1 MLVQYLLSCP
11 SVRLSQVGVLL
22 RRLNLWSHKQSRMI
36 CPETLTP
43 KICWK
48 FQWGQPERSLYLRND
63 ARYGRQIGTPMHSI
77 EWHNFQW
84 PWVTL
89 THDLAPFSTFSIVFC
104 IFVTSGD
111 GNLADVL
118 ILSGA
123 SPRITNHP
131 WKGRG
136 LAICLRYSYNWTDLN
151 QTWTHIPVMTAIWKK
166 LVQTL
171 RAFTHHGKNVFL
183 GPTLNFDR
191 TYLTT
196 EHGINNRKESCQS
209 AGTPLHAPKIWWT
222 LVQKGLRTVGE
233 FLPTPPPIFL
243 HWETLPA
250 LPHGRYITDSR
261 QTLAIVV

>member
-151 QTWTHIPVMTAIWKK
+151 QTWTHIQLWLLFEKNWSK
-166 LVQTL
+166 LSGHLLTMAKTFFWDRLWTL
-171 RAFTHHGKNVFL
+171 
-183 GPTLNFDR
+183 
-191 TYLTT
+191 T
-196 EHGINNRKESCQS
+196 EHILQRNMVSTIGKKVVNLRGLPYMPPKFGELWSRKGWERLASFCPPLLLYFCIGRLCQ
-209 AGTPLHAPKIWWT
+209 PYRMDVI
-222 LVQKGLRTVGE
+222 
-233 FLPTPPPIFL
+233 
-243 HWETLPA
+243 
-250 LPHGRYITDSR
+250 
-261 QTLAIVV
+261 